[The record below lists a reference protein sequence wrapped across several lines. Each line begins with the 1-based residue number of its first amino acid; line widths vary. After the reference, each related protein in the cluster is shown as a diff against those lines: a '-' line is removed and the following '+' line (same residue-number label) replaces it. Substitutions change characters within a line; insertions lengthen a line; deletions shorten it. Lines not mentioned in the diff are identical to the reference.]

1 MTTLNI
7 NTLKAVTVS
16 LSLLMPA
23 VTHRTSTL
31 DDPPA
36 GLSGLLLAQMMP
48 GPPFHSGALK

>member
-23 VTHRTSTL
+23 VAHRTSTL